1 MKTIYKNGAVYTGEL
16 PLVQAF
22 AVENGKF
29 IFAGSNAEAN
39 ALASDG
45 AEVIDL
51 QGKFVCSGFNDSHMH
66 LLNYGG
72 SLMKAQLAEHTTSLA
87 DMVKCLSDF
96 LAEHPCKAGAWLQG
110 RGWNQD
116 YFTDTNRMPNR
127 YDLDKVSTETP
138 ICAVRACGHCL
149 VVNSKALEILGV
161 TADTPQ
167 PEGGE
172 IGIENGEPDGRF
184 FDNAMDAVYQIIPVP
199 DKEEIKDM
207 LRIACKALNSYG
219 VTSSQ
224 TDDYC
229 VYRSVPW
236 QTVNDAYKE
245 LEASGEL
252 TVRVYE
258 QSNFTDLSSLKE
270 FVEAGNVTGSGTE
283 MFKIGPLKM
292 LGDGALGAR
301 TAFLSRPYADDPSTC
316 GIPVFTQKTMDE
328 MIGYANAHGMQAA
341 VHTIGDA
348 CLDRVLSAYEKALAE
363 CPRKD
368 HRHGIVHCQITRADQ
383 LEKIAKLKLHVYA
396 QSIFL
401 DYDNHIVEERVGEEL
416 ASTSYS
422 WKTLMNKG
430 ATVSNGTDCPVEL
443 PDAMSCMQ
451 CAITRT
457 TLHDNVGPYLP
468 DQKFTVQEA
477 LDSYTCCGAYASFEE
492 HIKGKIAEGML
503 ADFVIL
509 GENPFEADESHI
521 KDIPIFQTFLG
532 GKNVYTR

>member
-39 ALASDG
+39 TLASDG

-96 LAEHPCKAGAWLQG
+96 LAEHPCKEGAWLQG

-172 IGIENGEPDGRF
+172 FGIENGEPDGRF

-258 QSNFTDLSSLKE
+258 QSNFTDLSTLKE

-503 ADFVIL
+503 ADFVIH

-521 KDIPIFQTFLG
+521 KDIPICQTFLG